1 VWWGYGIA
9 VAGTAALLVARL
21 WLWPQRG
28 DHPAIILFM
37 LPIMLSAYVGGLGPG
52 LVATL
57 CGALGATYFL
67 LPPLHSFSI
76 QGRLH
81 SVQWLGLVVSGSAVS
96 VLCEGFHRKIAEGR
110 ETQEKLRAS
119 EERFGAVLG
128 SAMDGIISVDEQQR
142 ITFFNPA
149 AEKMFRCTGSE
160 AIGQRLDRFIPERFR
175 SAHAEHIR
183 AYGQTHITRRTMH
196 QLGAVWGLRSDG
208 EEFPIEASISQS
220 DVAGQHLY
228 TVILRDITERQRAEE
243 ALRQSETRYRTLVE
257 NIPQRIF
264 TKSKDYRWVSINEN
278 FARNLGLR
286 PEDVVGKADYDL
298 FPKELADKYRADDV
312 RIMETGVTDEFDEEY
327 IEGNE
332 RRIVHTIKTPVRDES
347 GAVIGLLGVFWDV
360 TERKR
365 AEEAL
370 RESEERARIVAES
383 VTDVIYEWDLKDQIE
398 WHGDVDSLMGY
409 PPGGFP
415 RTFDGWVATLHPED
429 KERVRLA
436 VEGQLKGAA
445 PYNVDYRVAGK
456 DGAWRWWS
464 ARGTVLRDGQ
474 GQPRRWVGAVTDITE
489 RKRAEAA
496 RRQANEYNR
505 SLIEACL
512 DPLVTIA
519 PDGRITDVN
528 EATIK
533 VTGLPREKLV
543 GTDFSNYFTDP
554 EKAREGYQQVFAK
567 GNVTDYPLTIR
578 HVDGRMTDVLYNA
591 TVYKDVLDN
600 VLGVFAAARDVTA
613 QKQASQYARSLI
625 EASLDPLVTISPE
638 GKITDVNEAT
648 IKVTGL
654 PREKL
659 VGTDFSN
666 YFTDPGKAREGYQ
679 QVFAQGYVTDYPLTI
694 RHVNGRLTDVLYN
707 ASVYKDTRDNVL
719 GVFAAA
725 RDITE
730 RQRAEEEI
738 RKLNEELEARV
749 AQRTAQLEASN
760 KELEAFT
767 YSVSHDLRAPLRHID
782 GFSKL
787 LVEEHYAELSPD
799 AQEDVATIRDS
810 ILQMGRLIDDLLNLA
825 RMGRKQLNMQVT
837 GLNSLVEEVR
847 ADLKRSNPDRL
858 IEWKVDTLPFVECD
872 SGLMKQ
878 VFANLLGNAAK
889 FTRPRKS
896 AVIEVGV
903 TCQDGTRAVFVRD
916 NGVGFSMKYAN
927 KLFGVFQRLHRAEDF
942 EGTGVG
948 LATVERII
956 HKHGG
961 RVWAEA
967 ELDKGAT
974 FYFTLGSSDR
984 PQSDK
989 PIDSGGNS

>member
-1 VWWGYGIA
+1 MSTTTHHHGDSTSPPLRVLLLEDNPRDAKLTVRLLEGGGFRMQSEVTDSLECFGKCLEKADYDVIVSDFNLRNW
-9 VAGTAALLVARL
+9 TALDALETLKRSGKDIPLIVVTGSLGDEAAAECIKQGAADFVLKDRPARL
-21 WLWPQRG
+21 PTAIQRAL
-28 DHPAIILFM
+28 DEKRHRTENQRDFETISRLATIVESSDDAIIGKSLDGV
-37 LPIMLSAYVGGLGPG
+37 ITSWNK
-52 LVATL
+52 
-57 CGALGATYFL
+57 GA
-67 LPPLHSFSI
+67 
-76 QGRLH
+76 
-81 SVQWLGLVVSGSAVS
+81 
-96 VLCEGFHRKIAEGR
+96 
-110 ETQEKLRAS
+110 EKLYGYPTAEVLGQPISIVAPSDRAEEMGKILAS
-119 EERFGAVLG
+119 LRSGTLIERFETVRVRKDGSRIDVSLG
-128 SAMDGIISVDEQQR
+128 IFPLRDTSGR
-142 ITFFNPA
+142 IT
-149 AEKMFRCTGSE
+149 
-160 AIGQRLDRFIPERFR
+160 
-175 SAHAEHIR
+175 
-183 AYGQTHITRRTMH
+183 
-196 QLGAVWGLRSDG
+196 GA
-208 EEFPIEASISQS
+208 ASI
-220 DVAGQHLY
+220 A
-228 TVILRDITERQRAEE
+228 RDITE
-243 ALRQSETRYRTLVE
+243 
-257 NIPQRIF
+257 
-264 TKSKDYRWVSINEN
+264 
-278 FARNLGLR
+278 
-286 PEDVVGKADYDL
+286 
-298 FPKELADKYRADDV
+298 
-312 RIMETGVTDEFDEEY
+312 
-327 IEGNE
+327 
-332 RRIVHTIKTPVRDES
+332 H
-347 GAVIGLLGVFWDV
+347 
-360 TERKR
+360 KR
-365 AEEAL
+365 AEESL
-370 RESEERARIVAES
+370 RESAKRARIVAES